1 MDVNLYFY
9 IEALNLTA
17 GQRDTLV
24 EQLKLIGRRDQDG
37 NPKNR
42 NHWRVRPDNLAVI
55 FEAWFDEDHLTAVA
69 LRNRLAAIFG
79 VAQASITYATN
90 QTAYGP
96 LVTYTYNSTARLR
109 VGVFGGVSASY
120 AESRAACLAY
130 LAANAGTWGDG

>member
-17 GQRDTLV
+17 AQRQTLV
-24 EQLKLIGRRDQDG
+24 DQLKLIGRRDQDG

-42 NHWRVRPDNLAVI
+42 NHWRVRTDNLAVI

-79 VAQASITYATN
+79 VSQASITYAVTS
-90 QTAYGP
+90 TAYGP
-96 LVTYTYNSTARLR
+96 VVTYTYNASARLR
-109 VGVFGGVSASY
+109 VGVFGGVNASY
-120 AESRAACLAY
+120 QESQAQARAY
-130 LAANAGTWGDG
+130 LAANGASWE